1 MIGRGR
7 LLHLL
12 ALALVAASA
21 QACTRDPDLFEAV
34 DHDENIGGS
43 LGQLT
48 FSSVNDRSPTW
59 SAASDSV
66 YYSTEGGGHLPPDRG
81 VLVGIPVV
89 GGVSQRILPNAQLE
103 GDVGEHWLVTPAL
116 APDGESLAFV
126 EILSL
131 WDPHP
136 CDLGTSVLTC
146 SPMSDEA
153 DVRRPP
159 LREIALHA
167 RRFDATEP
175 LETDPTLTMFMPG
188 VTLDTVPNP
197 PLADILRSNVRN
209 YPYQQLFVQESAF
222 SFRTT
227 WSPAGDQV
235 AFSDGISI
243 RLWNVGADTAVFV
256 PGTEDGVW
264 PAWSPDGQWIAF
276 SRLERAD
283 STNTSCLYFGAFG
296 PRCSQERTDYMTG
309 VHRLSLVRPDGSE
322 VIELG
327 EGDEPAW
334 SPDGNTIYFRR
345 ADQIWRSAADGSGA
359 VAILGSGNSREPAI
373 SPDGQFLAFS
383 RLNANG
389 DYDIWV
395 FAL

>member
-1 MIGRGR
+1 MGRGR
-7 LLHLL
+7 LTHAL
-12 ALALVAASA
+12 ALALVAANA

-34 DHDENIGGS
+34 DHDENVGGS
-43 LGQLT
+43 PAQLT
-48 FSSVNDRSPTW
+48 FSSVNDRSPAW
-59 SAASDSV
+59 SAAGDSI
-66 YYSTEGGGHLPPDRG
+66 YYSAEGGGHLPPDRG
-81 VLVGIPVV
+81 VLVGIPVA
-89 GGVSQRILPNAQLE
+89 GGVSERILTNAQLE
-103 GDVGEHWLVTPAL
+103 GDGLEHWLVTPAL

-136 CDLGTSVLTC
+136 CVLGLTVLFC
-146 SPMSDEA
+146 LPISDEA

-159 LREIALHA
+159 VRQIALHA

-175 LETDPTLTMFMPG
+175 LETDPTLTLFMPG

-197 PLADILRSNVRN
+197 PLNDILRSNVRN
-209 YPYQQLFVQESAF
+209 YPYQQLFVQEQAF

-227 WSPAGDQV
+227 WSPAGEVV
-235 AFSDGISI
+235 AFSDGIGI
-243 RLWNVGADTAVFV
+243 RFWNVGADTSVFV
-256 PGTEDGVW
+256 SGTEDGVW

-283 STNTSCLYFGAFG
+283 STNTSCVYSGGFG
-296 PRCSQERTDYMTG
+296 PVCSQERTDFIIG
-309 VHRLSLVRPDGSE
+309 AHRLSLVRPDGSE
-322 VIELG
+322 VIDLG

-334 SPDGNTIYFRR
+334 SPDGSTIFFRR

-359 VAILGSGNSREPAI
+359 VAILGSENGREPAI

-383 RLNANG
+383 KLNASG